1 MLGTSQ
7 RYSQN
12 YSYKQEL
19 KNSTVQIIDLCPDA
33 LDAIQQ
39 AAALLVEGFR
49 EHWPNAWPDLDSA
62 LEEVQESFGA
72 DRISRIA
79 VDEAG
84 AVLGWIGGIKQ
95 YDGNVWELHPL
106 VVRSD
111 CRGQEI
117 GRTLVADLEERVR
130 ERGGFTLWVGTDD
143 EDNMTTL
150 GGVNLYPNVFE
161 HIAKIKNLRC
171 HPYEFYQKCGFVIV
185 GVLPDANGLGKP
197 DIYMAKPVRRER

>member
-1 MLGTSQ
+1 M
-7 RYSQN
+7 
-12 YSYKQEL
+12 
-19 KNSTVQIIDLCPDA
+19 QIIDLCPDS

-49 EHWPNAWPDLDSA
+49 EHWPNAWPNLDSA
-62 LEEVQESFGA
+62 LEEVQESLGA

-79 VDEAG
+79 VDDSG

-111 CRGQEI
+111 CRGQ
-117 GRTLVADLEERVR
+117 GLGQTLVADLEDRVR

-150 GGVNLYPNVFE
+150 AGVNLYPNVFE
-161 HIAKIKNLRC
+161 HIAKIQNLRS

-185 GVLPDANGLGKP
+185 GVVPDANGLGKP
-197 DIYMAKPVRRER
+197 DIYMAKPVRLERERGQKQN